1 MTAQLT
7 SVAGDLP
14 LIGAFLTL
22 LARFHVFRWRCDL
35 PAIGQTPEPSVK
47 AQWLANQAARL
58 IPVPHFQ
65 VVFTVDHLVNDLAY
79 VNPQPMYDLLFAT
92 ANRVLKEFAQR
103 YLGGKVGVTAVLHT
117 WGQTMQH
124 HIHLHCM
131 VTGGALVSTAT
142 GDVWRTATP
151 GFLFPVVELSAAF
164 RDAFCKG
171 LTRLAKRGEL
181 RFVGPCSDI
190 DVAKLV
196 PKMQAKQWEVF
207 IGAPPKDADT
217 ENLLGYFSRYVYRSA
232 ISNSRIRKVED
243 GEVTFEFFNNKERD
257 AEGKGAKRILPL
269 SAVEFIHRFLR
280 HVLPFQYKR
289 VRHFGLYAGSKRR
302 LQMVRMLVDVTVE
315 STQDTPPK
323 LEMGEW
329 LTSLGLDDAMRCP
342 ACGTGNMRVGQ
353 AFAQLGF
360 LQLWLLLW
368 LGVPLLGKE
377 IA

>member
-1 MTAQLT
+1 MVTAPRRQ
-7 SVAGDLP
+7 
-14 LIGAFLTL
+14 
-22 LARFHVFRWRCDL
+22 
-35 PAIGQTPEPSVK
+35 PA
-47 AQWLANQAARL
+47 
-58 IPVPHFQ
+58 
-65 VVFTVDHLVNDLAY
+65 LVN
-79 VNPQPMYDLLFAT
+79 
-92 ANRVLKEFAQR
+92 
-103 YLGGKVGVTAVLHT
+103 
-117 WGQTMQH
+117 
-124 HIHLHCM
+124 
-131 VTGGALVSTAT
+131 TAT
-142 GDVWRTATP
+142 GDVWRSANP